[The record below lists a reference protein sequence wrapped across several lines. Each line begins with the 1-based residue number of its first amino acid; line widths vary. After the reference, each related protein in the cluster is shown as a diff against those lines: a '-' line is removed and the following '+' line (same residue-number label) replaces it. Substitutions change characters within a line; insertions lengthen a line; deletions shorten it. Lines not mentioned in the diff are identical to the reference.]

1 MRTGRRLA
9 WFFLLSWCIGFAGF
23 SCGQEGAA
31 ESGRKVLR
39 RVEPRYPEI
48 AKKMSISGTVKVFA
62 VVAPD
67 GTVKAVE
74 VVGGSPLLAQASQV
88 AVKEWK
94 FAPAA
99 GESKELI
106 ALHFVQER

>member
-1 MRTGRRLA
+1 MRARGCVVV
-9 WFFLLSWCIGFAGF
+9 LLLVSCCFGFAGLAQ
-23 SCGQEGAA
+23 GQQSSN
-31 ESGRKVLR
+31 ESGRKVVR

-48 AKKMSISGTVKVFA
+48 AKKLNISGTVKVFA

-74 VVGGSPLLAQASQV
+74 PVGGSPLLVQASQY
-88 AVKEWK
+88 AVKEWR

-99 GESKELI
+99 AESKELI
-106 ALHFVQER
+106 DLHFVQ